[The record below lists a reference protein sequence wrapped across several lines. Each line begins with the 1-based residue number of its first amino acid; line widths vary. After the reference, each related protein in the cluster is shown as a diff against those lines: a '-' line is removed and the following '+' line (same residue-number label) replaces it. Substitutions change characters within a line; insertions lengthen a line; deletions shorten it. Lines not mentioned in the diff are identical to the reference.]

1 MKGPIRSVQKHPGV
15 FLTMLALIFIGA
27 AGLVVLASMLG
38 WPRQIFQ
45 FEQPT
50 PEELPAE
57 DDIAGWVSFDRDSY
71 SVGETVTYRVRVLYR
86 DELVDPDLDSFRR
99 SVGFAPFERREV
111 SERQRTMAEGVK
123 EYVVEYVLQGVSVE
137 PHSTYQLNPLV
148 IYYSSSRTAGGELQS
163 LRIQPPPIHISGYYP
178 RDVSRIPLQGLKG
191 EIRDPTRVRQAL
203 MGVSGGLILTLAI
216 LLLWRSGR
224 KRRQVELS
232 EPERLWQD
240 FHELNRASLDNRAYL
255 LSCEKIF
262 THLLQSGSQVS
273 PVRFWSGTEPE
284 DTIWRDA
291 AARARVLFS
300 QIYRP
305 SMPTD
310 EDAERITALLDEMF
324 TSMVMEKRLQR
335 EKQPSVFSRLLQQP
349 DVLAKS
355 GIFVVLAALM
365 LILAAQP
372 ALWFSPG
379 LARYNE
385 AVRLVKD
392 ETTRMEGTFEL
403 SDLGEQVEDGAIRA
417 AALYNSA
424 TITANLGL
432 STDTEASQEE
442 LLAALFQEDH
452 SLVMMFHELDEGQ
465 RLEILEMLSRR
476 AESLRRAEV
485 DLKTAVRANPYDQD
499 IRRNLEIVIKNRKA
513 VLDAVAEFFAYRDG
527 QIELREGFEV
537 GDDLLEAFIDLMKEM
552 EMPEEY
558 AEDAGKDDKGYHIL
572 ERF

>member
-1 MKGPIRSVQKHPGV
+1 
-15 FLTMLALIFIGA
+15 
-27 AGLVVLASMLG
+27 
-38 WPRQIFQ
+38 
-45 FEQPT
+45 
-50 PEELPAE
+50 
-57 DDIAGWVSFDRDSY
+57 
-71 SVGETVTYRVRVLYR
+71 
-86 DELVDPDLDSFRR
+86 
-99 SVGFAPFERREV
+99 
-111 SERQRTMAEGVK
+111 
-123 EYVVEYVLQGVSVE
+123 VEYVLQGVSLE

-148 IYYSSSRTAGGELQS
+148 IFYSSKRTAGDQLQS

-203 MGVSGGLILTLAI
+203 MGVSGGLILTLAV

-291 AARARVLFS
+291 AAQAHVLFS

-305 SMPTD
+305 LMPTD
-310 EDAERITALLDEMF
+310 EDAERTTALLDEIF
-324 TSMVMEKRLQR
+324 SSMVMEKRLQR

-355 GIFVVLAALM
+355 GIFAAFAALM
-365 LILAAQP
+365 LTLAAQP

-403 SDLGEQVEDGAIRA
+403 SDL
-417 AALYNSA
+417 ALYNSA

-432 STDTEASQEE
+432 STETEAPQEE
-442 LLAALFQEDH
+442 LPAALFQENH
-452 SLVMMFHELDEGQ
+452 SLVMMFHELNEGQ
-465 RLEILEMLSRR
+465 RLEILEMLARR
-476 AESLRRAEV
+476 AESLRQAEV

-499 IRRNLEIVIKNRKA
+499 IRRNLELVIKHRKA
-513 VLDAVAEFFAYRDG
+513 VVDALTEFFAYRDG
-527 QIELREGFEV
+527 QVELREGFEV
-537 GDDLLEAFIDLMKEM
+537 SDDLLEAFIDLMKEM
-552 EMPEEY
+552 ETPEEY
-558 AEDAGKDDKGYHIL
+558 AEDAGKDDRGYHIL